1 MSPSRMSRRDA
12 LGMIGKTGV
21 MFGAGT
27 CFYLILETSPLE
39 AVPPESG
46 REDGPGQTAAAKP
59 GRIKV
64 PPEKIAISGSGSVL
78 TFRISGP
85 PGRHCG
91 VSFAETDKL
100 AAYQGVQK
108 GVGVVGK
115 DGLCTIEIDV
125 KGLPNKRL
133 YLRVTTSSG
142 RGFKESLAVTK
153 PFVVHISNGMVSRF
167 EGVRTRDA
175 TKAPAPPAAAAAE

>member
-1 MSPSRMSRRDA
+1 MSPRKMTRRDA

-27 CFYLILETSPLE
+27 CFYLILETSPVE
-39 AVPPESG
+39 AVAPDSRGQEK
-46 REDGPGQTAAAKP
+46 PGQTAAKTV
-59 GRIKV
+59 RIKV
-64 PPEKIAISGSGSVL
+64 PPEKIAISGSGSIL

-100 AAYQGVQK
+100 ADYQGIKK

-115 DGLCTIEIDV
+115 DGHCTIEVDV
-125 KGLPNKRL
+125 KDLPNKRL

-142 RGFKESLAVTK
+142 RSFKESLAVTK
-153 PFVVHISNGMVSRF
+153 PFVVHVSNGMVSRF